1 MRIAVASLRGLARL
15 VVARLSSERCL
26 QVAGSLTF
34 TTLLSLVPL
43 VTIGLALV
51 AAFPAFEEIDVQ
63 FKVFLL
69 MNMVPDAAQ
78 KVITVYMP
86 QFSENAGK
94 LTGFG
99 IALLAVTAVTT
110 LATID
115 STFNSIWRVTRPR
128 RLAARLLRYW
138 AVLTLGPLLI
148 GASLSLTSWLVGF
161 SSAVV
166 PDLPGL
172 ERLVFG
178 IMPALLTVAA
188 FALLYSTLPS
198 RPVRLRDA
206 LLGGIVAGVAFEAMK
221 RGFALYVT
229 TFPTY
234 RLVYGTFAFVPIFL
248 VWVYLSWLTALLGA
262 VVSAVLPDWR
272 SGVAATEPDGGAS
285 LAAALRLLQALT
297 AAHASGDALTLPQLQ
312 QAAHIGAD
320 RTERLLERMV
330 SAGWV
335 RPVAGS
341 SWALGRDPA
350 AIRVA
355 DVFRRFA
362 LRRVHEPVRGR
373 RDRVDEL
380 LDDIAQRVES
390 GVNLSLQDLCAEP
403 AERRGTA

>member
-1 MRIAVASLRGLARL
+1 

-43 VTIGLALV
+43 VTIGLALI

-178 IMPALLTVAA
+178 VMPALLTVAA

-390 GVNLSLQDLCAEP
+390 GVNVSLQDLCAEP
-403 AERRGTA
+403 AARRGTA

>member
-178 IMPALLTVAA
+178 VMPALLTVAA